1 MSSVFPGM
9 DPYLEYPAFWSS
21 FHTRL
26 MVAIA
31 ESLEPQLG
39 SQYYV
44 EVESRT
50 YQTDENEADL
60 LIGIPDAIVFSRS
73 SEDITPNVNVLNRTI
88 ESSAVATQVRPEKV
102 MIPMQTEVT
111 ERYLEVREMKTDR
124 VITVI
129 ELLSPKNKRSGEGRE
144 AYEKKRRAILSSE
157 THLIEIDLLRGSKP
171 MEVRGHHSE
180 AIYRILISR
189 RDQRPMAD
197 FYGISLQQSL
207 PSFPVPLQGVEV
219 GPIVELQS
227 VFNHVYD
234 RARYA
239 SRIDYQQPLPP
250 PKLSESDRV
259 WVEERISQSCG

>member
-44 EVESRT
+44 EVEM
-50 YQTDENEADL
+50 
-60 LIGIPDAIVFSRS
+60 
-73 SEDITPNVNVLNRTI
+73 
-88 ESSAVATQVRPEKV
+88 
-102 MIPMQTEVT
+102 MIPMQTEIT

-129 ELLSPKNKRSGEGRE
+129 ELLSPKNKRSGQGRE

-157 THLIEIDLLRGSKP
+157 THLIEIDLLRGSK
-171 MEVRGHHSE
+171 E
-180 AIYRILISR
+180 
-189 RDQRPMAD
+189 
-197 FYGISLQQSL
+197 
-207 PSFPVPLQGVEV
+207 
-219 GPIVELQS
+219 IV
-227 VFNHVYD
+227 
-234 RARYA
+234 
-239 SRIDYQQPLPP
+239 
-250 PKLSESDRV
+250 K
-259 WVEERISQSCG
+259 

>member
-1 MSSVFPGM
+1 MSSIFPGM

-26 MVAIA
+26 MVSIA

-39 SQYYV
+39 TQYYV

-50 YQTDENEADL
+50 YQTDENDHEL

-73 SEDITPNVNVLNRTI
+73 GDDASREPVQSDREQST
-88 ESSAVATQVRPEKV
+88 VATQIRPEKV
-102 MIPMQTEVT
+102 MIPMPVDVT
-111 ERYLEVREMKTDR
+111 ERYLEVRETKSDR

-144 AYEKKRRAILSSE
+144 AYAKKRRAILSSG
-157 THLIEIDLLRGSKP
+157 THLVELDLLRGPKP
-171 MEVRGHHSE
+171 MEILGAHSE
-180 AIYRILISR
+180 APYRVLISR
-189 RDQRPMAD
+189 ASQRPMAD

-207 PSFPVPLQGVEV
+207 PSFPIPLQGQDIE
-219 GPIVELQS
+219 PIVELQLI
-227 VFNHVYD
+227 FNHVFD

-259 WVEERISQSCG
+259 WVAERLGSH

>member
-50 YQTDENEADL
+50 
-60 LIGIPDAIVFSRS
+60 F
-73 SEDITPNVNVLNRTI
+73 TI
-88 ESSAVATQVRPEKV
+88 E
-102 MIPMQTEVT
+102 MT

-144 AYEKKRRAILSSE
+144 AYEKKRRAILRSE

-207 PSFPVPLQGVEV
+207 PSFPVPLQGAEV

-227 VFNHVYD
+227 VFNH
-234 RARYA
+234 
-239 SRIDYQQPLPP
+239 
-250 PKLSESDRV
+250 DRV
-259 WVEERISQSCG
+259 WVELLLNSEH

>member
-1 MSSVFPGM
+1 MNTVFPGM
-9 DPYLEYPAFWSS
+9 DPYLEYSAFWSS

-31 ESLEPQLG
+31 EGLEPQLE

-44 EVESRT
+44 E
-50 YQTDENEADL
+50 
-60 LIGIPDAIVFSRS
+60 
-73 SEDITPNVNVLNRTI
+73 
-88 ESSAVATQVRPEKV
+88 V

-129 ELLSPKNKRSGEGRE
+129 ELLSPKNKRRGEGRD
-144 AYEKKRRAILSSE
+144 AYEKKRRAILRSE
-157 THLIEIDLLRGSKP
+157 THLIEIDLLRGAKP
-171 MEVRGHHSE
+171 MDVRGNHSE

-197 FYGISLQQSL
+197 FYGISLQRSL
-207 PSFPVPLQGVEV
+207 PSFPVPLQGQENE
-219 GPIVELQS
+219 PIVALQDI
-227 VFNHVYD
+227 FNHVYD
-234 RARYA
+234 RSRYG

-250 PKLSESDRV
+250 PKLSEFDRV
-259 WVEERISQSCG
+259 WVQEWLAQSLQ

>member
-1 MSSVFPGM
+1 MSSIFPGM

-26 MVAIA
+26 IVAIA

-39 SQYYV
+39 AEYYV

-50 YQTDENEADL
+50 YQTDESDHEL

-73 SEDITPNVNVLNRTI
+73 VDDASREPGQANRDREQST
-88 ESSAVATQVRPEKV
+88 VATQTRPEKV
-102 MIPMQTEVT
+102 MIPMPVEVT
-111 ERYLEVREMKTDR
+111 ERYLEVREMKSDR

-144 AYEKKRRAILSSE
+144 AYEKKRRAILSSG
-157 THLIEIDLLRGSKP
+157 THLVELDLLRGSKP
-171 MEVRGHHSE
+171 MEIRGAHSE
-180 AIYRILISR
+180 ALYRVLISR
-189 RDQRPMAD
+189 ASQRPMAD
-197 FYGISLQQSL
+197 FYGISLQQRL
-207 PSFPVPLQGVEV
+207 PSFPIPLQGQDIE
-219 GPIVELQS
+219 PIVELQLIFDH
-227 VFNHVYD
+227 VFD

-250 PKLSESDRV
+250 PKLSESDRA
-259 WVEERISQSCG
+259 WVAEWLRSH